1 MSFDIRAVEASDL
14 RALANIYRSSI
25 IFLGDDFYTPEQIA
39 AWASFPDD
47 LEAFRKWVTHPMTV
61 VAVESDGK
69 CLGFGGL
76 EDSGR
81 ISSLFVLPGS
91 MRKGVGSALLTKLL
105 SEAKLRGLGEVT
117 TEASEFSK
125 PLFEK
130 FGFTVKNIEH
140 TEFKEVP
147 FTRYAM
153 QLRI

>member
-1 MSFDIRAVEASDL
+1 MSFEIRAIQDSDL
-14 RALANIYRSSI
+14 SALADIYRDSI
-25 IFLGDDFYTPEQIA
+25 ISLGNDFYTPEQIA

-47 LEAFRKWVTHPMTV
+47 IEAFRKWVTAPMTL
-61 VAVESDGK
+61 VAIKSDGK
-69 CLGFGGL
+69 CVGFGGL

-81 ISSLFVLPGS
+81 ISALFVLPES
-91 MRKGVGSALLTKLL
+91 MRKGVGSALLKKLV
-105 SEAKLRGLGEVT
+105 SEAQLRGVFQVT

-130 FGFTVKNIEH
+130 FGFRVKNIEK
-140 TEFKEVP
+140 TEFKEVA